1 MVTLPTALSIL
12 VDFTPSS
19 ETDAS
24 KFSTDAV
31 TGFSWIPNEFLAT
44 PITLFSVVI
53 SVLLNPLF
61 EKAFLFT
68 TKGLVELGASTTLDA

>member
-12 VDFTPSS
+12 VDFTPNS

-31 TGFSWIPNEFLAT
+31 TGFS
-44 PITLFSVVI
+44 
-53 SVLLNPLF
+53 
-61 EKAFLFT
+61 
-68 TKGLVELGASTTLDA
+68 